1 MSEIASEIASK
12 ANSLLLWLRAA
23 WAWIR
28 ATMGWTV
35 SGFSIYW
42 ENYINPILI
51 GAALIASL
59 WATILLIKQR
69 RLEIRIKQRELDEMG
84 N

>member
-1 MSEIASEIASK
+1 MTLVPSEMVSK
-12 ANSLLLWLRAA
+12 ANSFWV
-23 WAWIR
+23 WIR
-28 ATMGWTV
+28 ATLGWTV

-59 WATILLIKQR
+59 WATVLLIKQR
-69 RLEIRIKQRELDEMG
+69 RLDIKIKQKQLDDW
-84 N
+84 NRR

>member
-1 MSEIASEIASK
+1 MTLVPSEMVSK
-12 ANSLLLWLRAA
+12 ANSLWV
-23 WAWIR
+23 WIR
-28 ATMGWTV
+28 ATLGWTV

-59 WATILLIKQR
+59 WATVLLIKQR
-69 RLEIRIKQRELDEMG
+69 RLDIKIKQRQLADWG
-84 N
+84 DNR